1 MSETIRISEQGKRQ
15 LIRLKRTTKI
25 DQWNI
30 LCRWAFCTSMED
42 QSPLRS
48 VELGAMSNV
57 EMTWETFCGP
67 FQVGFYALL
76 KRRLHDIP
84 EEQALFDGTTS
95 LCISH
100 VHRGITVMSHRKTRL
115 ETILTMVIPSKKIV
129 PPYPPPIKNGG

>member
-1 MSETIRISEQGKRQ
+1 MSEIIRISEQGKRQ

-30 LCRWAFCTSMED
+30 LCRWALCTSIKD

-48 VELGAMSNV
+48 VDLGPMSNV

-67 FQVGFYALL
+67 FQVCFYALL
-76 KRRLHDIP
+76 IRRLHDIP

-95 LCISH
+95 LCTSH
-100 VHRGITVMSHRKTRL
+100 VHRGITAMSHKKPRL
-115 ETILTMVIPSKKIV
+115 ETVLNITD
-129 PPYPPPIKNGG
+129 